1 MKITVIGTG
10 YVGLIQAACLAEI
23 GHQVTCLDIDK
34 EKIALLK
41 AGKSPIYEPGI
52 EELVAKT
59 VAARRLHFTTDYAAA
74 IPGVEVAFIAVGTPS
89 DADGRADLT
98 YVKAAAASI
107 AKHLTGYAVIVN
119 KSTVPVG
126 TGDVVSDIIREHY
139 QGEFDVASN
148 PEFLREGSAIRD
160 FMEPDRIVIGNASQ
174 RAEAQLK
181 AVYGPLK
188 APLLFTDI
196 KTAELIK
203 YASNA
208 MLATQISFINSI
220 AQICDVVG
228 ADVTQ
233 VAAGMK
239 MDGRIGQRAFLNAGV
254 GYGGSCFPK
263 DVKALI
269 QIAHDQG
276 VHFEILEAVEDVNA
290 QQRRILIERIRTA
303 VRAVVPHSNP
313 ISSEV
318 GTPVL
323 SRVEGDSSEVNQE
336 GVRQPVGNASALT
349 GKRIALWGLAFKP
362 ETDDLRE
369 APAMDVA
376 QALIDEGA
384 TVVAYDPVAGELA
397 KKQLPDLELADSP
410 LAAAKDVDA
419 LAILTEWD
427 EFGGLD
433 LAELKKMMNHPTVI
447 DGRNIYDLESVKKSG
462 LTYHSI
468 GRPAIKVDK
477 E

>member
-1 MKITVIGTG
+1 
-10 YVGLIQAACLAEI
+10 
-23 GHQVTCLDIDK
+23 
-34 EKIALLK
+34 
-41 AGKSPIYEPGI
+41 
-52 EELVAKT
+52 
-59 VAARRLHFTTDYAAA
+59 
-74 IPGVEVAFIAVGTPS
+74 
-89 DADGRADLT
+89 
-98 YVKAAAASI
+98 VKAAATSI
-107 AKHLTGYAVIVN
+107 ARHLTGYAVIVN

-139 QGEFDVASN
+139 RGEFDVASN
-148 PEFLREGSAIRD
+148 PEFLREGSAISD
-160 FMEPDRIVIGNASQ
+160 FMKPDRIVVGNASAKAKTQ
-174 RAEAQLK
+174 LEALY
-181 AVYGPLK
+181 APLH

-228 ADVTQ
+228 ADVTH

-239 MDGRIGQRAFLNAGV
+239 LDGRIGQRAFLNAGV

-269 QIAHDQG
+269 QIAHDHG

-303 VRAVVPHSNP
+303 VDEDPGREHPAG
-313 ISSEV
+313 ISSGVAERLPR
-318 GTPVL
+318 GGGGGIK
-323 SRVEGDSSEVNQE
+323 EAGANSS
-336 GVRQPVGNASALT
+336 LT
-349 GKRIALWGLAFKP
+349 GTRIALWGLAFKP

-369 APAMDVA
+369 APAIDVA
-376 QALIDEGA
+376 RALIADGA

-397 KKQLPDLELADSP
+397 TKLLSELELAASP
-410 LAAAKDVDA
+410 LAAANGADA

-427 EFGGLD
+427 EFRGLD
-433 LAELKKMMNHPTVI
+433 LIELKKTLKHPTVI
-447 DGRNIYDLESVKKSG
+447 DGRNVYDLAVAKAAG
-462 LTYHSI
+462 LQYHSV
-468 GRPAIKVDK
+468 GRPAVGR
-477 E
+477 